1 LLLGEDWTE
10 IVGISSSVVLI
21 PLFGVDVPAS
31 SEGIRLGSEFTRT
44 ETDNEIEL
52 VEIFR
57 PTGLPT
63 GKHLRSS
70 EILKI
75 FVICDDVDRNRGTF
89 EVMTPLPESFENSEE
104 FLVMRV
110 VIQLRGCEGA
120 RVESDGAELIVGAV
134 EREDAGDGVVGGI
147 CFND

>member
-1 LLLGEDWTE
+1 VELFGVHDQSCAEHWSCQCTSSEGRSELLWGEDWTE

-57 PTGLPT
+57 PTGLSA
-63 GKHLRSS
+63 GKHLCSS

-89 EVMTPLPESFENSEE
+89 EVMTKT
-104 FLVMRV
+104 
-110 VIQLRGCEGA
+110 IEG
-120 RVESDGAELIVGAV
+120 
-134 EREDAGDGVVGGI
+134 GVVSAE
-147 CFND
+147 

>member
-10 IVGISSSVVLI
+10 IVGIGSSVVLI

-44 ETDNEIEL
+44 ETENEIEL

-57 PTGLPT
+57 PTGLTT

-75 FVICDDVDRNRGTF
+75 FVICDDVDWNRGTF
-89 EVMTPLPESFENSEE
+89 EVMAKT
-104 FLVMRV
+104 
-110 VIQLRGCEGA
+110 IEG
-120 RVESDGAELIVGAV
+120 
-134 EREDAGDGVVGGI
+134 GVVSAE
-147 CFND
+147 

>member
-10 IVGISSSVVLI
+10 FVGISSSVVLI

-57 PTGLPT
+57 PTGLST

-75 FVICDDVDRNRGTF
+75 
-89 EVMTPLPESFENSEE
+89 L
-104 FLVMRV
+104 
-110 VIQLRGCEGA
+110 
-120 RVESDGAELIVGAV
+120 
-134 EREDAGDGVVGGI
+134 
-147 CFND
+147 